1 MDVTNAGT
9 AYKTECTP
17 KALEEFLNACKK
29 IDYESTQIILGHP
42 SDLLKMDMDKFS
54 AYHYFISNHDL
65 KQGELLLVK
74 DSDLKE
80 MLYAFVKN
88 NPDRVFRG
96 KQGLNENQ

>member
-1 MDVTNAGT
+1 MDATNSGT
-9 AYKTECTP
+9 ACKVDCTP
-17 KALEEFLNACKK
+17 EALEELLNVCKK

-54 AYHYFISNHDL
+54 TYHYFISNHNL

-74 DSDLKE
+74 DSELKE
-80 MLYAFVKN
+80 MLYAFVKD

-96 KQGLNENQ
+96 KQGLNER